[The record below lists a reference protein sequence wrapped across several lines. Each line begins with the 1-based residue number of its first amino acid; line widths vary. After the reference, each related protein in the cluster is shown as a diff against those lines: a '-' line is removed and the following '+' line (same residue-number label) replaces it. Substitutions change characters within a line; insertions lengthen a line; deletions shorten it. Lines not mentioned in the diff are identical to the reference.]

1 MMRGSYGKKNYKMD
15 LSQEEWEEQLQQDDN
30 AFILDVRTPEEV
42 EDGYIPGATNID
54 IHLGQGFLDEV
65 EKLDKSK
72 SYYVYCRSG
81 ARSAQACSIMA
92 GLGFEKA
99 YNLEGGFM
107 NWQGEVPSNII
118 DYIFLYLKFKG
129 TSALELFYFS

>member
-107 NWQGEVPSNII
+107 NWQGEV
-118 DYIFLYLKFKG
+118 
-129 TSALELFYFS
+129 AE